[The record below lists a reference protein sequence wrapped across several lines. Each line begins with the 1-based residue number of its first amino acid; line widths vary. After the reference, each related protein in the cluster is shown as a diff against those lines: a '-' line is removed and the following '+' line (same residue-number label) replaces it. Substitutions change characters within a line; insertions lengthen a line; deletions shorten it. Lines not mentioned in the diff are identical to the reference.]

1 MRKSLFDVIKLLF
14 GKYFLLVYITLGSY
28 LLGILVI
35 LNEIGFWTSADL
47 KDFMFWLV
55 SVAFV
60 LIFNLNK
67 AKDSKYFKGI
77 LIDTLKAVAILEFII
92 NFYNFSLLTELILLP
107 TLVFIGLLQA
117 VSESDSKFIK
127 VSKILS
133 SLMSIF
139 GFVLLIFS
147 VYQIAIGY
155 SNFFRLGTLHSF
167 SLPIILSIL
176 FVPYLYVLS
185 LYSIYESYFVRL
197 DFMTVKKEKVKKV
210 KKYIFRRANLNINR
224 LNNIME
230 HFDKKV
236 FYDDTNLKK
245 YIKEISKLKK
255 NSG

>member
-14 GKYFLLVYITLGSY
+14 GKYFLVVYVTLGIY
-28 LLGILVI
+28 ILGIIAI
-35 LNEIGFWTSADL
+35 LNEIGFWTNTDL
-47 KDFMFWLV
+47 KDFIFWLV

-77 LIDTLKAVAILEFII
+77 LIDALKAVAILEFVI

-107 TLVFIGLLQA
+107 SLVFIGLLQA

-139 GFVLLIFS
+139 GLGLLVFS
-147 VYQIAIGY
+147 IYHLIVGY
-155 SNFFRLGTLHSF
+155 SNFFRIGTLHSF
-167 SLPIILSIL
+167 LLPIILTIV

-185 LYSIYESYFVRL
+185 LFSIYESYFIRL
-197 DFMTVKKEKVKKV
+197 DFMTVKKEKVKKA
-210 KKYIFRRANLNINR
+210 KKYILWRANLNINR
-224 LNNIME
+224 LNNIID

-245 YIKEISKLKK
+245 YIKQISKLKK